1 MWYYILVK
9 RKGEEKMSKYR
20 VCFIKYYTYVVDAD
34 NEDEAIDLAFEEDFY
49 PEMHSCI
56 ADCTYDEVECDRL

>member
-1 MWYYILVK
+1 MK
-9 RKGEEKMSKYR
+9 PYR
-20 VCFIKYYTYVVDAD
+20 VCFTKYYIYEVEAD
-34 NEDEAIDLAFEEDFY
+34 NEDEAIDIAFEEKFD